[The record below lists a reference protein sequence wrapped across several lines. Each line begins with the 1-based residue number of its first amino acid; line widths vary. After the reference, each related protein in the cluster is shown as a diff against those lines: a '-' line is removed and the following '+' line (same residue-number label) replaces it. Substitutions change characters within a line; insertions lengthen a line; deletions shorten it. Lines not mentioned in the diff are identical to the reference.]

1 MPLKITKA
9 LMKKAMK
16 AKKANDAKWSPVLDE
31 WGIDTYGVLYRLA
44 SGELVETL
52 LGYLGHLWTILAI
65 LGPCWGHLEVILEPS
80 WDIFGYL
87 GAILERSWPI
97 LAQLAHLGA
106 ILDHLGAMLAL
117 LGAIYVYLGVFLGAS
132 WLILGPS

>member
-1 MPLKITKA
+1 
-9 LMKKAMK
+9 MKKAMK

-87 GAILERSWPI
+87 GAILERSWPNLPI
-97 LAQLAHLGA
+97 LGLSWT
-106 ILDHLGAMLAL
+106 ILEQFWR
-117 LGAIYVYLGVFLGAS
+117 FLGPFMCILGSS
-132 WLILGPS
+132 WERLGLFWGHLGPS